1 MNEKPIISIVLGT
14 YNRKNFLKETI
25 KSIRNNNINVPYEII
40 VIDGGSSD
48 GSLKYLL
55 NQKDII
61 TIIQH
66 NRGVWKNKPIQRK
79 SWGYFMN
86 IAFKACH
93 GSYIVMLSDD
103 CIILP
108 NSIMNA
114 YEIFLNNK
122 NKKIG
127 AVAFYFRDYP
137 IQKYYSVLYTFKH
150 TLFVNHGMYL
160 KKALVDVGYIDE
172 DNYEFY
178 YADGDLCAKIWTKG
192 YKILDSE
199 KSVVEHFFHANEDIR
214 SSNYLNKY
222 EDFETFKKTWRDIF
236 YTPEIYNVRAKK
248 NLNFVDPLN
257 TAKIFDKIYK
267 SRLDY
272 YKELINT
279 YLHRGDRL
287 DQEKIRVS
295 IGIIIK
301 FQNEV
306 LLEKKYGKYYLPKI
320 DNLDR
325 DKYEDYFMNIFE
337 KKLFETEHTT
347 KLLGQSGLRPENEIY
362 FFLIKFNNKINV
374 NLNSLDV
381 FMNNQKD
388 YEWTDINQLNN
399 QNTNPNHI
407 PFINME

>member
-222 EDFETFKKTWRDIF
+222 ENFETFKKTWRDIF